1 MSRVSRSGCARAT
14 PRTTRRKVLRGAAIT
29 AGALAMTAAAA
40 SWSDGVRAQQ
50 DPIRIGFSMALTG
63 GLAGA
68 GKPALMA
75 MEIWRDDV
83 NAAGGLLGR
92 PVEFVYYDDQTQP
105 ANVPKIYTKL
115 LTVDNVDLVVSGYG
129 TNLTAPAM
137 PIIMR
142 EGMVFMSLFALAA
155 NEQFNYD
162 RYFQIM
168 PAGPE
173 PKEDWSRPFIQLAVD
188 NGLQSIALV
197 GADAE
202 FSQNAL
208 EGART
213 NAKEA
218 GLEIVYDESY
228 PPNTVDFTPIIRAI
242 QATNPDVVFVGSYP
256 PDSAG
261 MVRAA
266 NELNLQTKLFGGGM
280 VGLQYASLLTSL
292 GPMLNGVVNYD
303 FWVPEPTLDF
313 PGIQEFLAK
322 YEERAEGQG
331 VDPLG
336 HYLPPWAY
344 AYMQVL
350 GDAVEAVGSLDQKAI
365 ADYIRD
371 NEFETVVGP
380 VRFGP
385 NGEWAT
391 SRVLM
396 VQLQSIENGELE
408 QFKQPGK
415 RVVILPEELASG
427 ELIFPYTEAR
437 K

>member
-1 MSRVSRSGCARAT
+1 MTRMPMTRFSSG
-14 PRTTRRKVLRGAAIT
+14 TRRTVLRHALIAVGAVS
-29 AGALAMTAAAA
+29 LAAA
-40 SWSDGVRAQQ
+40 SATWSEVACAQEE
-50 DPIRIGFSMALTG
+50 PIRIGFSMALTG

-68 GKPALMA
+68 GKPALIG

-83 NAAGGLLGR
+83 NENGGLLGR

-115 LTVDNVDLVVSGYG
+115 LNVDNVDLVVSGYG
-129 TNLTAPAM
+129 TNLIAPAM
-137 PIIMR
+137 PIVIR
-142 EGMVFMSLFALAA
+142 KGMVFMSLFGLAA

-173 PKEDWSRPFIQLAVD
+173 PKEDWSRPFITLATSK
-188 NGLQSIALV
+188 GLQTIALV

-202 FSQNAL
+202 FAQNAVD
-208 EGART
+208 GART
-213 NAKEA
+213 NAQEA
-218 GLEIVYDESY
+218 GLEIVYDQSY
-228 PPNTVDFTPIIRAI
+228 PPNTADFTPIIRAI

-266 NELNLQTKLFGGGM
+266 HELDLQTKLFGGGM
-280 VGLQYASLLTSL
+280 VGLQYATLQTSL
-292 GPMLNGVVNYD
+292 GPMLNGIVNYD

-336 HYLPPWAY
+336 HYLPPWSY

-350 GDAVEAVGSLDQKAI
+350 GDAVEAVGTLDQEAI
-365 ADYIRD
+365 AEYIRG

-380 VRFGP
+380 VKFGP

-396 VQLQSIENGELE
+396 VQFQNIENGELE
-408 QFKQPGK
+408 QFKHAGK
-415 RVVILPEELASG
+415 RVVLLPEEWASG
-427 ELIFPYTEAR
+427 EFIFPYTEA
-437 K
+437 KK

>member
-1 MSRVSRSGCARAT
+1 
-14 PRTTRRKVLRGAAIT
+14 
-29 AGALAMTAAAA
+29 
-40 SWSDGVRAQQ
+40 
-50 DPIRIGFSMALTG
+50 
-63 GLAGA
+63 
-68 GKPALMA
+68 
-75 MEIWRDDV
+75 
-83 NAAGGLLGR
+83 
-92 PVEFVYYDDQTQP
+92 
-105 ANVPKIYTKL
+105 
-115 LTVDNVDLVVSGYG
+115 
-129 TNLTAPAM
+129 M

-142 EGMVFMSLFALAA
+142 KGMVFMSLFGLAA

-168 PAGPE
+168 PSGPQ
-173 PKEDWSRPFIQLAVD
+173 PKEDWSRPFIDLATGK
-188 NGLQSIALV
+188 GLQTIALV

-202 FSQNAL
+202 FAQNAVA
-208 EGART
+208 GARA
-213 NAKEA
+213 NAEAA

-228 PPNTVDFTPIIRAI
+228 PPNTADFTPIIRAI

-266 NELNLQTKLFGGGM
+266 SELNLQTKLFGGGM
-280 VGLQYASLLTSL
+280 VGLQYATLQTSL
-292 GPMLNGVVNYD
+292 GPLLNGIVNYD

-322 YEERAEGQG
+322 YAARAEGQG

-336 HYLPPWAY
+336 HYLPPFAY

-350 GDAVEAVGSLDQKAI
+350 GDAVEAVGSLDQTAL

-371 NEFETVVGP
+371 TEFDTVVGP
-380 VRFGP
+380 VKFGP

-396 VQLQSIENGELE
+396 VQFQNIEDGELE
-408 QFKQPGK
+408 QFKHPGK
-415 RVVILPEELASG
+415 RVVLLPEAWKSG
-427 ELIFPYTEAR
+427 EFIFPYTDAR

>member
-1 MSRVSRSGCARAT
+1 
-14 PRTTRRKVLRGAAIT
+14 
-29 AGALAMTAAAA
+29 
-40 SWSDGVRAQQ
+40 
-50 DPIRIGFSMALTG
+50 
-63 GLAGA
+63 
-68 GKPALMA
+68 
-75 MEIWRDDV
+75 
-83 NAAGGLLGR
+83 
-92 PVEFVYYDDQTQP
+92 
-105 ANVPKIYTKL
+105 
-115 LTVDNVDLVVSGYG
+115 VVSGYG

-142 EGMVFMSLFALAA
+142 KGMVFMSLFALAA
-155 NEQFNYD
+155 NEQFGYD

-173 PKEDWSRPFIQLAVD
+173 PKEDWSRPFIKLATD
-188 NGLQSIALV
+188 HGLQTIALV

-213 NAKEA
+213 NAQAA

-228 PPNTVDFTPIIRAI
+228 PPSTTDFGPIVRAI

-292 GPMLNGVVNYD
+292 GPMLNGIVNYD
-303 FWVPEPTLDF
+303 FWVPEPTLNF
-313 PGIQEFLAK
+313 PGIQEFLGK

-350 GDAVEAVGSLDQKAI
+350 GDAVEAVGSLDQEAI
-365 ADYIRD
+365 ANYIRD
-371 NEFETVVGP
+371 HEFETVAGP
-380 VRFGP
+380 VKFGP

-396 VQLQSIENGELE
+396 VQLQNIENGDLE
-408 QFKQPGK
+408 QFRHPGK
-415 RVVILPEELASG
+415 RVVILPEEWKSG
-427 ELIFPYTEAR
+427 ELIVPYTDAR
-437 K
+437 T

>member
-1 MSRVSRSGCARAT
+1 MSRSGRARAT
-14 PRTTRRKVLRGAAIT
+14 PRTTRRKVLRAAAIA

-40 SWSDGVRAQQ
+40 SWSDGARAQQ

-68 GKPALMA
+68 GKPALIA

-173 PKEDWSRPFIQLAVD
+173 PKEDWSRPFIQLALD
-188 NGLQSIALV
+188 NGLQTIALV

-213 NAKEA
+213 NAETA

-228 PPNTVDFTPIIRAI
+228 PPNTVDFTPIVRAI
-242 QATNPDVVFVGSYP
+242 QATNPDVVFVASYP

-261 MVRAA
+261 IVRAA

-292 GPMLNGVVNYD
+292 GPMLNGIVNYD

-322 YEERAEGQG
+322 YEERAQGQG

-365 ADYIRD
+365 ADYIRA

-415 RVVILPEELASG
+415 RIVILPEELASG
-427 ELIFPYTEAR
+427 ELNFPYTEAR

>member
-1 MSRVSRSGCARAT
+1 MIRTSAIRL
-14 PRTTRRKVLRGAAIT
+14 PRTTRRTMLRGGAMI
-29 AGALAMTAAAA
+29 AGAVAIAA
-40 SWSDGVRAQQ
+40 SGWSDNAHAQQ
-50 DPIRIGFSMALTG
+50 GEPIKIGFSMALTG

-68 GKPALMA
+68 GKPALIA
-75 MEIWRDDV
+75 MEIWREDI
-83 NAAGGLLGR
+83 NAKGGLLGR

-115 LTVDNVDLVVSGYG
+115 LTVDDVDLVVSGYG

-142 EGMVFMSLFALAA
+142 EGMVFMSLFALGA

-173 PKEDWSRPFIQLAVD
+173 PKEDWSRPFIKLATD
-188 NGLQSIALV
+188 NGLQTIALV

-213 NAKEA
+213 NAEAA

-228 PPNTVDFTPIIRAI
+228 PPNTADFTPIIRAI

-266 NELNLQTKLFGGGM
+266 NELGFQTKLFGGGM

-292 GPMLNGVVNYD
+292 GPMLNGIVNYD

-313 PGIQEFLAK
+313 PGIQEFLTK
-322 YEERAEGQG
+322 YEARAEGQG

-336 HYLPPWAY
+336 HYLPPFAY

-350 GDAVEAVGSLDQKAI
+350 GDAVEAVGSLDQEAI
-365 ADYIRD
+365 ADYIRE
-371 NEFETVVGP
+371 NTFETVVGP
-380 VRFGP
+380 VKFGP

-396 VQLQSIENGELE
+396 VQLQNIEDGDLE
-408 QFKQPGK
+408 QFRKPGK
-415 RVVILPEELASG
+415 RVVILPEQWASG
-427 ELIFPYTEAR
+427 ELIFPYTDAKE
-437 K
+437 

>member
-1 MSRVSRSGCARAT
+1 MTKTETIRCSSMATTSTRRRVLRRAAIAASALAIAASAPWPDGARA
-14 PRTTRRKVLRGAAIT
+14 
-29 AGALAMTAAAA
+29 
-40 SWSDGVRAQQ
+40 QE
-50 DPIRIGFSMALTG
+50 PIRIGFSMALTG

-68 GKPALMA
+68 GKPALIA
-75 MEIWRDDV
+75 MEIWRDDI
-83 NAAGGLLGR
+83 NAQGGLLGR

-173 PKEDWSRPFIQLAVD
+173 PKEDWSRPFIKLATD
-188 NGLQSIALV
+188 NGLETIALV

-213 NAKEA
+213 NAQAA

-266 NELNLQTKLFGGGM
+266 NELGLQTKLFGGGM

-292 GPMLNGVVNYD
+292 GPMLNGIVNYD

-350 GDAVEAVGSLDQKAI
+350 GDAVEAVGSLDQEAI

-380 VRFGP
+380 VKFGP

-396 VQLQSIENGELE
+396 VQLQNIEDGELD
-408 QFKQPGK
+408 QFREPGK
-415 RVVILPEELASG
+415 RIVILPEEWASG
-427 ELIFPYTEAR
+427 ELIFPYTEAG
-437 K
+437 KQ

>member
-1 MSRVSRSGCARAT
+1 MIRTSPTSSS
-14 PRTTRRKVLRGAAIT
+14 RTTRRKMLRGGAIV
-29 AGALAMTAAAA
+29 AGAVALAA
-40 SWSDGVRAQQ
+40 SGWSGACAQ
-50 DPIRIGFSMALTG
+50 DAEPIRIGFSMALTG

-68 GKPALMA
+68 GKPALIA
-75 MEIWRDDV
+75 MEIWREDI
-83 NAAGGLLGR
+83 NAKGGLLGR

-105 ANVPKIYTKL
+105 SNVPKIYTKL
-115 LTVDNVDLVVSGYG
+115 LTVDGVDLVVSGYG

-142 EGMVFMSLFALAA
+142 QGMVFMSLFALGA

-173 PKEDWSRPFIQLAVD
+173 PKEDWSRPFIKLATD
-188 NGLQSIALV
+188 NGLQTIALV

-202 FSQNAL
+202 FSQNAI

-213 NAKEA
+213 NAEAA

-228 PPNTVDFTPIIRAI
+228 PPNTADFTPIIRAI

-266 NELNLQTKLFGGGM
+266 NELGLQTKLFGGGM

-292 GPMLNGVVNYD
+292 GPMLNGIVNYD

-313 PGIQEFLAK
+313 PGIQEFLTK

-336 HYLPPWAY
+336 HYLPPFAY

-350 GDAVEAVGSLDQKAI
+350 GDAVEAVGSIDQEAI
-365 ADYIRD
+365 ANHIRD
-371 NEFETVVGP
+371 NTFETVVGP
-380 VRFGP
+380 VKFGP

-396 VQLQSIENGELE
+396 VQLQNIEDGELD
-408 QFKQPGK
+408 QFREPGK
-415 RVVILPEELASG
+415 RVVILPDQWASG
-427 ELIFPYTEAR
+427 ELIFPYTDA
-437 K
+437 KK

>member
-1 MSRVSRSGCARAT
+1 MIRTSAT
-14 PRTTRRKVLRGAAIT
+14 RPPRTTRRTMLRGGAII
-29 AGALAMTAAAA
+29 AGAVAIAA
-40 SWSDGVRAQQ
+40 SGWSDRARAQQ
-50 DPIRIGFSMALTG
+50 GEPIKIGFSMALTG

-68 GKPALMA
+68 GKPALIA
-75 MEIWRDDV
+75 MEIWRDDI
-83 NAAGGLLGR
+83 NAKGGLLGR

-115 LTVDNVDLVVSGYG
+115 LTVDDVDLVVSGYG

-142 EGMVFMSLFALAA
+142 EGMVFMSLFALGA

-173 PKEDWSRPFIQLAVD
+173 PKEDWSRPFVKLATEH
-188 NGLQSIALV
+188 GLQTIALV

-208 EGART
+208 EGARS
-213 NAKEA
+213 NAQAA

-228 PPNTVDFTPIIRAI
+228 PPNTADFTPIIRAI

-266 NELNLQTKLFGGGM
+266 NELGLQTKLFGGGM

-292 GPMLNGVVNYD
+292 GPMLNGIVNYD
-303 FWVPEPTLDF
+303 FWVPEQTLDF
-313 PGIQEFLAK
+313 PGIREFLTK
-322 YEERAEGQG
+322 YEARAEGQG

-336 HYLPPWAY
+336 HYLPPFAY

-350 GDAVEAVGSLDQKAI
+350 GDAVEAVGSLDQEPI
-365 ADYIRD
+365 ADYIRE
-371 NEFETVVGP
+371 NTFETVVGP
-380 VRFGP
+380 VKFGP
-385 NGEWAT
+385 NGEWAS

-396 VQLQSIENGELE
+396 VQLQNIEDGDLE
-408 QFKQPGK
+408 QFRKPGK
-415 RVVILPEELASG
+415 RVVILPEQWASG
-427 ELIFPYTEAR
+427 ELIFPYTDA
-437 K
+437 KK

>member
-1 MSRVSRSGCARAT
+1 MSKTSTSRAAR
-14 PRTTRRKVLRGAAIT
+14 RSVLRSAVIAAS
-29 AGALAMTAAAA
+29 AVATAAVSA
-40 SWSDGVRAQQ
+40 SWSDDARAQE
-50 DPIRIGFSMALTG
+50 PIRIGFSMALTG

-68 GKPALMA
+68 GKPALLG
-75 MEIWRDDV
+75 MEIWRDDI
-83 NAAGGLLGR
+83 NAKGGLLGR
-92 PVEFVYYDDQTQP
+92 PVEFVYYDDQTQS

-115 LTVDNVDLVVSGYG
+115 LNVDNVDLVVSGYG
-129 TNLTAPAM
+129 TNLIAPAM

-142 EGMVFMSLFALAA
+142 EGMVFMSLFGLAA

-168 PAGPE
+168 PSGPE
-173 PKEDWSRPFIQLAVD
+173 PKEDWSRPFIELATA
-188 NGLQSIALV
+188 NGLDTIALV

-202 FSQNAL
+202 FAQNAVD
-208 EGART
+208 GART
-213 NAKEA
+213 NAQEA

-228 PPNTVDFTPIIRAI
+228 PPNTADFTPIIRAI

-266 NELNLQTKLFGGGM
+266 NELGLQTKLFGGGM

-292 GPMLNGVVNYD
+292 GPMLNGIVNYD

-313 PGIQEFLAK
+313 PGIQEFLTK

-336 HYLPPWAY
+336 HYLPPFAY

-350 GDAVEAVGSLDQKAI
+350 GDAVEAVGSLDQEAI
-365 ADYIRD
+365 ADHIRD
-371 NEFETVVGP
+371 NTFETVVGQ
-380 VRFGP
+380 VKFGP

-396 VQLQSIENGELE
+396 VQLQDIEDGDLE
-408 QFKQPGK
+408 QFRGPGK
-415 RVVILPEELASG
+415 RVVILPEEWASG
-427 ELIFPYTEAR
+427 ELRFPYTEA
-437 K
+437 KK